1 MGSQKSWT
9 QLNNNDNNLSL
20 YHWVGGVL
28 YKLKIQ
34 VPYQIYNWKKYC
46 LFILLMVSFAEQR
59 ILSLLISSLSIIF
72 LFCCLCSWC
81 HKRKYFLIQ
90 DLHLCFI
97 LLIFKLHTS
106 SCHNFLYSF
115 FWKSNSLY
123 SFSMSPNW
131 FFILMFLCHILN

>member
-9 QLNNNDNNLSL
+9 QLNKNDKNLSL
-20 YHWVGGVL
+20 YRWVVEVL

-59 ILSLLISSLSIIF
+59 ILSLLISRLSIF
-72 LFCCLCSWC
+72 FFCCLCFWY

-90 DLHLCFI
+90 DHKDLHLCFI
-97 LLIFKLHTS
+97 LLIFKMHTS
-106 SCHNFLYSF
+106 LCHHFLYSF
-115 FWKSNSLY
+115 FWKYNSLY

-131 FFILMFLCHILN
+131 FFILIFYAIF